1 MKKNTPT
8 DICQGNNFCLF
19 VIYKNSLKF
28 ENHYPFI
35 FQRVTVLRVIALYQ
49 LTLQFSVGSV
59 SRITIHPVLLKLESK
74 NMLPK
79 RNPRAKLLSV
89 VSENVEIVTHVT
101 NNQHKKSI

>member
-1 MKKNTPT
+1 MQICLRHVDEKKYPP

-59 SRITIHPVLLKLESK
+59 SRITIHPVLLKLEGK

-79 RNPRAKLLSV
+79 
-89 VSENVEIVTHVT
+89 
-101 NNQHKKSI
+101 KKSKSQTTFRGQWKCRNSYPCY